1 MRELESDDAVA
12 ILEDLEPEERA
23 EVLAN
28 IPAVERVALARSL
41 EYPEDSAGRLM
52 QTEFIAVPPFWSV
65 GQTIDHLREASDLP
79 EEFYGLFVIDPA
91 HRLVGTVAL
100 DRLLRSGRPTPIADI
115 TDTDPYEV
123 AATDDQEQVARLFER
138 YNLVAAPVVDDARRL
153 VGIITV
159 DDIVD
164 VIEEEADEDIR
175 RLAGVGDEEASDSVM
190 YVARSRIP
198 WLLVNVLTAFLAAAV
213 IGLFGATIE
222 QMVALAALM
231 PIVAS
236 MGGNA
241 GTQAM
246 TVTVRAIATR
256 DIAGRTAFRVIGRE
270 VAVGLLNGVAVAAL
284 VGLGAGLWFH
294 DVALGVVIG
303 IALVVN
309 LLVAGF
315 VGATIPLVFDRLR
328 IDPAIASGVVLTAV
342 TDVTG
347 FFVFLGLAGWWF
359 GLL

>member
-138 YNLVAAPVVDDARRL
+138 YNLVAAPMVDDARRL
-153 VGIITV
+153 VGVITI

-309 LLVAGF
+309 LLAAGF
-315 VGATIPLVFDRLR
+315 VGATIPPVFARLR
-328 IDPAIASGVVLTAV
+328 IDPAIASGLVLTAV